1 MAEKGYDPHDRDA
14 AWEKANEWGDRIPL
28 GVIYQEEGRPTYEE
42 QLEELREGPLFRQPL
57 EQDRSVLDAIKAEFL

>member
-1 MAEKGYDPHDRDA
+1 MARPHPTR
-14 AWEKANEWGDRIPL
+14 
-28 GVIYQEEGRPTYEE
+28 VIYQEEGRPTYEE